1 MDNNK
6 QKHLEFI
13 QNNISR
19 LANHSF
25 LIKGWAVTLIAGIFA
40 LSSKESNQ
48 VYFIVAYIP
57 ILMFWC
63 LDAYYLLE
71 ERLFRAL
78 YDKVRKTES
87 QSVDYCM
94 DITNADLHLSPNTY
108 YDCWKS
114 KSILCFYLPLA
125 LLTITVTLLS
135 TAI

>member
-48 VYFIVAYIP
+48 LYFIVAYIP

-78 YDKVRKTES
+78 YDKVRNTES
-87 QSVDYCM
+87 QSIDYCM
-94 DITNADLHLSPNTY
+94 DITNTDLHISPNTY
-108 YDCWKS
+108 FDCWKS
-114 KSILCFYLPLA
+114 KSILWFYLPLA

-135 TAI
+135 TTI